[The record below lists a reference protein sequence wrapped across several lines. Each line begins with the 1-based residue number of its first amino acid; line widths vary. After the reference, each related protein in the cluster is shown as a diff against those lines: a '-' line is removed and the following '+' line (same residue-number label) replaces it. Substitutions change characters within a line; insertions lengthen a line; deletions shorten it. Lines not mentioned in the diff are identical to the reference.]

1 MKTNPTPINA
11 SDPPRLID
19 NKSPILNVNTVGPVT
34 KFANAG
40 ARDQAES
47 KLKEILEHVN
57 SPLYSVEQRI
67 HAQAREFD
75 PAIEG
80 YIAYAT
86 SSQGK
91 RLRPALALISAK
103 ATGALNQQ
111 HIELAMIIELI
122 HLATLIHD
130 DIMDGAELRRARPT
144 ANAKWGNAISVL
156 LGDCMFAHALMLAT
170 NFNDRELTR
179 RIAAAANE
187 VCTGEI
193 IQTQRRF
200 DLQLGLADY
209 FRIIEMKTAALF
221 AAALEL
227 PAMLNEQEP
236 HRILALRTFG
246 LRLGSAYQIYDDC
259 LDIVGSEAT
268 AGKSLGTD
276 LEKGKFTLPLLLLL
290 QQQTEES
297 ERAALH
303 EMILDGGPSSA
314 SEIASRIT
322 SSGALTASIKTGRR
336 FIREG
341 VEELEKLPSN
351 NAIEDLRSIAECV
364 TLLLRQFDP

>member
-1 MKTNPTPINA
+1 MKKKTTPTNGTKQVPQ
-11 SDPPRLID
+11 ID
-19 NKSPILNVNTVGPVT
+19 NTLPIPNMTNVGPVT
-34 KFANAG
+34 KFANPEV
-40 ARDQAES
+40 RDLAEK

-80 YIAYAT
+80 YVAYAIN
-86 SSQGK
+86 SQGK
-91 RLRPALALISAK
+91 RLRPALALISAE
-103 ATGALNQQ
+103 ATGGLHQQ
-111 HIELAMIIELI
+111 HIDLAMIIELI

-156 LGDCMFAHALMLAT
+156 LGDCMFAHALMLST

-179 RIAAAANE
+179 RIATAANE

-200 DLQLGLADY
+200 DLQLSLPEY

-227 PAMLNEQEP
+227 PALLNEQEP
-236 HRILALRTFG
+236 HHILALRTFG

-259 LDIVGSEAT
+259 LDIVGSELT

-276 LEKGKFTLPLLLLL
+276 LEKGKLTLPLLILL
-290 QQQTEES
+290 QQQAGEV

-303 EMILDGGPSSA
+303 EMILDGGPTSA
-314 SEIASRIT
+314 SEIASQIV
-322 SSGALTASIKTGRR
+322 SSGALAASIKTGRR
-336 FIREG
+336 LIREG
-341 VEELEKLPSN
+341 LEALDKLPPN
-351 NAIEDLRSIAECV
+351 DALNDLRSIADCV
-364 TLLLRQFDP
+364 TLLLRQFDG